1 MARDPK
7 HDVLFEP
14 VRIGPKKLRNR
25 FWQTSHCAGPG
36 SERPG
41 AQAHFRGM
49 KAEGGWGAVFT
60 EFCSIH
66 PESDEYPYTSAR
78 LWDQGDVVNL
88 GYMCEIAHQH
98 QSLAGVQLWYSGGN
112 APSLE
117 SREFGR
123 SPSQWL
129 APIFS
134 TRSVYGIEMD
144 ESDID
149 AVITMYVEAGKR
161 AEQAGFDLLEV
172 SAGDDTV
179 PIQFLEPRF
188 NHRSDNYGG
197 NFENRSRFFIE
208 LLQAMKRQLGEHC
221 AITTRFEMDTLH
233 GPEGVEAHED
243 GLRMLEKFRT
253 EGVIDAVA
261 LKIGDYAE
269 WGEDAGVSRFR
280 KSGWMTPFI
289 KQGKAILGPGIAVV
303 GNGRLTSP
311 DDMVALIKAG
321 VLDIIGA
328 ARPSIADP
336 FLPNKISEGRLSDIR
351 ECIGCNICVSKF
363 QQGGQIM
370 CTQNATI
377 GEEYRRGW
385 HPEKFSATTEPL
397 SVLIVGAGPA
407 GMECARVLAE
417 RGYTVHLRDAE
428 AELGGHWKQ
437 VVKLPR
443 LSEWGRVISYRQAQL
458 AKWKKSIQVH
468 LGIGR
473 MNAAD
478 VLNYGADRIVLA
490 TGSYWA
496 PDGHSAGSGAIPGA
510 DNTLS
515 HVLTPF
521 QVIAGKQVVGDR
533 VLILDGDGHFMG
545 IALAELMANQGKQVT
560 YVCDAPDIAE
570 YGVFTMESFNN
581 KRMLFEKGIR
591 IYTSHWVD
599 RIEPGRVR
607 LSYAYRFGADLIG
620 PSSGGIPRKDNG
632 GAFDLEVD
640 AVILATSRHS
650 DTTLWRELKARKA
663 EWAANDIQDIFRTGD
678 CKAPAQLNQAIWDAH
693 RLAREFDSPHPA
705 YPLPWIRERQLWGG
719 ATIPKLGDE
728 RPHVEKHL

>member
-1 MARDPK
+1 MPRDPK

-66 PESDEYPYTSAR
+66 PESDEYPYISAR
-78 LWDQGDVVNL
+78 LWDQGDVLNL
-88 GYMCEIAHQH
+88 GYMCEIAHRH
-98 QSLAGVQLWYSGGN
+98 SSLAGVQLWYSGGN

-134 TRSVYGIEMD
+134 TRSVYGYEMD
-144 ESDID
+144 ELDIR
-149 AVITMYVEAGKR
+149 AVINMYVEAGKR

-188 NHRSDNYGG
+188 NRRTDNYGG
-197 NFENRSRFFIE
+197 SFDNRARFFIE
-208 LLQAMKRQLGEHC
+208 LLQALKRHLGDRC

-243 GLRMLEKFRT
+243 GVRMLEKFRT
-253 EGVIDAVA
+253 EGVVDAVA

-289 KQGKAILGPGIAVV
+289 KQGKSILGPGIAVI

-385 HPEKFSATTEPL
+385 HPEKFTPSTKPL
-397 SVLIVGAGPA
+397 SVLVVGAGPA

-417 RGYTVHLRDAE
+417 RGYTVHLRDADT
-428 AELGGHWKQ
+428 ELGGHWKN

-458 AKWKKSIQVH
+458 AKWKKNVQVH
-468 LGIGR
+468 LGVGK
-473 MNAAD
+473 MSATD
-478 VLNYGADRIVLA
+478 VLNYGADRVVLA
-490 TGSYWA
+490 TGSHWA
-496 PDGHSAGSGAIPGA
+496 GDGRSAGSGPIPGA
-510 DNTLS
+510 DDALA

-521 QVIAGKQVVGDR
+521 QVIGGKPVPGHR
-533 VLILDGDGHFMG
+533 VLVLDGDGHFMG
-545 IALAELMANQGKQVT
+545 IALAELMANQGKEVT
-560 YVCDAPDIAE
+560 YVCDAADVAE

-591 IYTSHWVD
+591 IFTSHWLD
-599 RIEPGRVR
+599 LIAPGQVR
-607 LSYAYRFGADLIG
+607 LSYAYKFGPDLVG
-620 PSSGGIPRKDNG
+620 PASGGVPRKDNG
-632 GAFDLEVD
+632 GAFDLEMD

-650 DTTLWRELKARKA
+650 DTSLWRELKARSA
-663 EWAANDIQDIFRTGD
+663 EWASNGVEDIFRTGD

-728 RPHVEKHL
+728 RPHVERNL

>member
-14 VRIGPKKLRNR
+14 VRIGPKTLRNR

-88 GYMCEIAHQH
+88 GYMCEIAHRH

-134 TRSVYGIEMD
+134 TRSVYGYEMD
-144 ESDID
+144 ESDIG

-188 NHRSDNYGG
+188 NHRTDRYGG
-197 NFENRSRFFIE
+197 SFENRSRFYVE
-208 LLQAMKRQLGEHC
+208 LLQALKRQLGDRC

-243 GLRMLEKFRT
+243 GLRMLERFRT
-253 EGVIDAVA
+253 EGVVDAVS

-289 KQGKAILGPGIAVV
+289 KQGKSILGPGIAVI

-321 VLDIIGA
+321 VLDIVGA

-336 FLPNKISEGRLSDIR
+336 FLPTKISEGRLSDIR

-385 HPEKFSATTEPL
+385 HPEKFSPTTKPL

-417 RGYTVHLRDAE
+417 RGYTVHLRDAD

-458 AKWKKSIQVH
+458 AKWKKTIQVH

-473 MNAAD
+473 MSAAD
-478 VLNYGADRIVLA
+478 VLDYGADRIVLA

-496 PDGHSAGSGAIPGA
+496 PDGKSAGSGAIPGA
-510 DNTLS
+510 DDTLA

-560 YVCDAPDIAE
+560 YVCDAPDVAE

-581 KRMLFEKGIR
+581 KRMLFEKGIT

-607 LSYAYRFGADLIG
+607 LSYAYKFGPDLIG

-632 GAFDLEVD
+632 GAFDLEID

-728 RPHVEKHL
+728 RPHVEKPL